1 MCFKFDDVNRVLILF
16 FLCST
21 IFSCRQIDLYEK
33 NTPIPNYEWKSS
45 FAAEGSFNI
54 TDTISTYNI
63 YVTLRH
69 TDSYEYNNIWLQIGL
84 KNPDDTMR
92 FQRVDLSLGNDQNGW
107 EGTGMNDIWDVRKKL
122 NDQALQFKK
131 PGIYNFEIKQ
141 IMRDNPLKNIMSAG
155 MRIEKIAN

>member
-1 MCFKFDDVNRVLILF
+1 MCYKFEDVRRVLILF
-16 FLCST
+16 FICS
-21 IFSCRQIDLYEK
+21 IFISCRQIDLYEK

-45 FAAEGSFNI
+45 FAATGSFNI
-54 TDTISTYNI
+54 TDTNSLYNI

-84 KNPDDTMR
+84 TNPGDTMK
-92 FQRVDLSLGNDQNGW
+92 FQRVDLTLGNDQSGW

-131 PGIYNFEIKQ
+131 PGIYKFEIHQ
-141 IMRDNPLKNIMSAG
+141 IMRDDPLKKVMSAG
-155 MRIEKIAN
+155 MRIEKISN